1 MINPAAECLLGFRCN
16 PIGLGFLIL
25 PVEELKRLTL
35 VRSVRYWAKRYAS
48 DKQLYMLESLK
59 TF

>member
-1 MINPAAECLLGFRCN
+1 MISPTVELLFDFCCN
-16 PIGLGFLIL
+16 LIRLGFLIL

-48 DKQLYMLESLK
+48 DKQLYMLES
-59 TF
+59 

>member
-1 MINPAAECLLGFRCN
+1 MSI
-16 PIGLGFLIL
+16 
-25 PVEELKRLTL
+25 RLSLHRTL

>member
-1 MINPAAECLLGFRCN
+1 MICPAVVILLSFCCN

-35 VRSVRYWAKRYAS
+35 VRSVRYWAKRYAF
-48 DKQLYMLESLK
+48 DKQLYMLES
-59 TF
+59 